1 MKNEDLIRNILQAEI
16 PKHKQRISTI
26 RQLLEYR
33 AKLHDSKTNN
43 RLLHQLILKYSDL
56 EKKQKALN
64 RELTVKQNLIEKDLV
79 AAGKIQRSLLPNES
93 SSPGGLVIAWK
104 FKPCQ
109 KVGGD
114 IFNLFQLD
122 DEHCVIYMVD
132 VAGHGVPAAMV
143 AVSVFQYL
151 QPNCGNLMMTDNENV
166 DTREIQQ
173 PGQVLTSLDQEF
185 TFERFNTFIT
195 MTYVIIN
202 SKTGELISSRAGHP
216 PPIILRKDG
225 MLQLLKK
232 GGPALGTL
240 DLRSVA
246 DGSIEFKE
254 EHSKIYPGD
263 KLILYTDGV
272 NEYQNAKGELYGN
285 DRFFNHLKQLRDQ
298 TIETLLEGVFNSL
311 IVFGNNSEPKD
322 DVSLLGLEL
331 SMAE

>member
-1 MKNEDLIRNILQAEI
+1 
-16 PKHKQRISTI
+16 
-26 RQLLEYR
+26 
-33 AKLHDSKTNN
+33 
-43 RLLHQLILKYSDL
+43 
-56 EKKQKALN
+56 
-64 RELTVKQNLIEKDLV
+64 
-79 AAGKIQRSLLPNES
+79 
-93 SSPGGLVIAWK
+93 
-104 FKPCQ
+104 
-109 KVGGD
+109 
-114 IFNLFQLD
+114 
-122 DEHCVIYMVD
+122 
-132 VAGHGVPAAMV
+132 
-143 AVSVFQYL
+143 
-151 QPNCGNLMMTDNENV
+151 
-166 DTREIQQ
+166 
-173 PGQVLTSLDQEF
+173 
-185 TFERFNTFIT
+185 
-195 MTYVIIN
+195 
-202 SKTGELISSRAGHP
+202 
-216 PPIILRKDG
+216 

-298 TIETLLEGVFNSL
+298 TIETLLERVFNSL